1 MGDIKDSRKIVY
13 VFDASCAKKDY
24 GVVKEHVI
32 NYLNAFEV
40 SVDSGEL
47 LYSDDEKGLDYYQA
61 IFSYPCGK
69 IGLRR
74 SSENEHWI
82 LKIPNKGEILV
93 RDDGN
98 INILGELEK
107 KRDIPLE
114 ERSESYVPAV
124 ITVVYIRATF
134 AKNRGS
140 FECING
146 HHDVCYNVVDPEKSY
161 GTSYIKDSS
170 TKLGIYTDKFG
181 NIKITLF
188 YEGPKGSVAKKHF
201 VLIGGHKYS
210 VQEYIAMLNDG
221 IRDEKIP
228 LEEQKLIS
236 AMFNDPRISSM
247 LENFLAKIP
256 ASLDEWHRLQSI
268 AIDNDYAA
276 VQINEQNRF
285 AEEQRRLQE
294 EHDKKL
300 AKAKVDYDKQ
310 IDRLNVK
317 VMELASKL
325 AEHSSD
331 DKGGPVFVKSGR
343 RGKNNI

>member
-1 MGDIKDSRKIVY
+1 MVDIKDSRKIVY
-13 VFDASCAKKDY
+13 VFDASCAREDY
-24 GVVKEHVI
+24 GIVKEHVI

-61 IFSYPCGK
+61 VFSYPCGK
-69 IGLRR
+69 IVLRR
-74 SSENEHWI
+74 SSENDWI
-82 LKIPNKGEILV
+82 LKIPNKGEIFV

-107 KRDIPLE
+107 KKDIPLE

-146 HHDVCYNVVDPEKSY
+146 HHDVCYNVVDSKKTY

-170 TKLGIYTDKFG
+170 TKLSIYTDKFG

-188 YEGPKGSVAKKHF
+188 YEGPKGSIAKEHF
-201 VLIGGHKYS
+201 ILIGGHKYS
-210 VQEYIAMLNDG
+210 VQEYITMLNDG

-256 ASLDEWHRLQSI
+256 TSLDEWYRLQSL

-276 VQINEQNRF
+276 AKINEQNRF
-285 AEEQRRLQE
+285 AEEQIRLQE
-294 EHDKKL
+294 EHDEKV
-300 AKAKVDYDKQ
+300 AKINADCDKQ
-310 IDRLNVK
+310 VDRLNAE
-317 VMELASKL
+317 VMKLASKL
-325 AEHSSD
+325 AGDSSD
-331 DKGGPVFVKSGR
+331 DKGGPVFVKSDR